1 MEEKNMPGLGTLA
14 DKIKSNPIAATLL
27 IIGGSLLFG
36 IFWFISRDSN
46 LKNLEENGSARGLIT
61 FLIAFVTVSIAIVL
75 TLYVAVSDLAKEEV
89 KERFSMGKEVFTALV
104 GILGTI
110 VGFYFGAAK
119 ETGQPPQQGQPAVA
133 QVQISPV
140 KLSGDQLIKGQSPIT
155 LETKITGGTPPY
167 SYTILFEPK
176 NLITEITEKSS
187 PDGNIKEEL
196 KIAEKLTANGEV
208 TTVQI
213 DIKDA
218 KGKTASSK
226 DDQKKIPVKIQ

>member
-14 DKIKSNPIAATLL
+14 DKITSNPIAATLL

-119 ETGQPPQQGQPAVA
+119 ETGQQPQQGQPSVA

-167 SYTILFEPK
+167 TYTILFEPK
-176 NLITEITEKSS
+176 NLIAEITEKSS

-213 DIKDA
+213 EIKDA

-226 DDQKKIPVKIQ
+226 EDKKKIPVKIQ